1 MKNFGPNSPRTVRGL
16 LERRKP
22 RGVMDT
28 RWHQEADI
36 VTAPMSSPFG
46 KGFHELKSPAGTRYL
61 VADQTGGRTF
71 APDTEVMVA
80 VPQGLHNKA
89 VLGGAPANKK
99 GGATRTRSSRRRG
112 TVVLDANQYA
122 FGVDGLGSMLAMLYS
137 DGTYVSTR
145 ATETEVGGSHTGCI
159 LTDSSLLV
167 GDGSLLLKDGDTL
180 KVWDVEGAIFY
191 TYSVPGG
198 WLGSSPPYYQN
209 GFLYW
214 CEIEDVV
221 GETTFDV
228 RLRKS
233 DTDFGNVS
241 TLSTFTSPDA
251 VADYGVPWLS
261 WRQEAQI
268 LAFAVDADGAI
279 CYTENRVT
287 DEADA
292 NEWHGLQIRFLLSGS
307 NSFREF
313 TTPELGVDGTNLL
326 GGNPLPCVTIGTTS
340 FAIAQPIDG
349 VQSVLSKADDASTPA
364 ANLWGASDLDSTVV
378 SALSVGTGGSVV
390 QVHSTA
396 SGNLLRGVGSGTVI
410 TSAIDAFDAVP
421 NYPTAMFYFGE

>member
-1 MKNFGPNSPRTVRGL
+1 MKNSGPNSPQTIRGL
-16 LERRKP
+16 LERRRP
-22 RGVMDT
+22 RGIMDT
-28 RWHQEADI
+28 RWQQEADI
-36 VTAPMSSPFG
+36 LTAPMVGPFG
-46 KGFHELKSPAGTRYL
+46 KGFHTLHTPAGTEY
-61 VADQTGGRTF
+61 VVGDASGITF
-71 APDTEVMVA
+71 APNTQVMVA
-80 VPQGLHNKA
+80 NPGGLGDRA
-89 VLGGAPANKK
+89 VLGGAPANRK
-99 GGATRTRSSRRRG
+99 GAVSRSRNPRRRG

-122 FGVDGLGSMLAMLYS
+122 FGSDGLGSMLAMLYS

-145 ATETEVGGSHTGCI
+145 ATETEVNGSYTGCI
-159 LTDSSLLV
+159 LTDSSLIV
-167 GDGSLLLKDGDTL
+167 GDGSLLMKDEDTL
-180 KVWDVEGAIFY
+180 KVWDVEGAIFH
-191 TYSVPGG
+191 TYSVPAG

-251 VADYGVPWLS
+251 VADYGSPWLS
-261 WRQEAQI
+261 WLQEGLAI
-268 LAFAVDADGAI
+268 AFAVDADGAI
-279 CYTENRVT
+279 LYVENRVT

-292 NEWHGLQIRFLLSGS
+292 NEWHGLQVRFLLSGS

-326 GGNPLPCVTIGTTS
+326 GGNPLPCVTVSTTS

-349 VQSVLSKADDASTPA
+349 VQSVLSKADDASTSA
-364 ANLWGASDLDSTVV
+364 ANLWGASDLNSTVV
-378 SALSVGTGGSVV
+378 SALSVGTGGSVL
-390 QVHSTA
+390 QVHSAT

-410 TSAIDAFDAVP
+410 TSDIEAFDAAP

>member
-1 MKNFGPNSPRTVRGL
+1 
-16 LERRKP
+16 
-22 RGVMDT
+22 
-28 RWHQEADI
+28 
-36 VTAPMSSPFG
+36 
-46 KGFHELKSPAGTRYL
+46 
-61 VADQTGGRTF
+61 
-71 APDTEVMVA
+71 
-80 VPQGLHNKA
+80 
-89 VLGGAPANKK
+89 
-99 GGATRTRSSRRRG
+99 
-112 TVVLDANQYA
+112 
-122 FGVDGLGSMLAMLYS
+122 MLYS

-159 LTDSSLLV
+159 LTDSSHLV
-167 GDGSLLLKDGDTL
+167 GDGSLLMKDEDTL